1 MKYKKGD
8 KVNFTDFL
16 GGGTVLEV
24 LGNDMY
30 RIEADEGIEMTVHK
44 NEIVAQ
50 FNPYKSMPVF
60 RKNSGESGPV
70 SRDPAPQQQNP
81 ETDWEQSGKIKVR
94 KEKTAKKS
102 LQEDDSAAESSGKW
116 ISKSLE
122 DEKRKLDKEP
132 DTWQNPGKKAIP
144 KVRDKEYTGKTL
156 HVKAEDLKKPNR
168 KVMPAVKEVIPEIDL
183 HFEEIEVNTW
193 RLAPEERLQ
202 YQLRYFQQKLEEF
215 IAARVRKFVVIH
227 GVGEGV
233 LRAEVRSIL
242 RSYPQIYYYDASW
255 QKYGRGA
262 TMAEIRY

>member
-16 GGGTVLEV
+16 GGGTVLEA

-60 RKNSGESGPV
+60 RKNSGES
-70 SRDPAPQQQNP
+70 SPAAKESAPEQQNTEP
-81 ETDWEQSGKIKVR
+81 DWEQSGKIKIR
-94 KEKTAKKS
+94 KEKTGKKS
-102 LQEDDSAAESSGKW
+102 LQEDDSAAESSEKW
-116 ISKSLE
+116 ISKGLE

-132 DTWQNPGKKAIP
+132 DAWENPGKKVIP
-144 KVRDKEYTGKTL
+144 KVRDKEYTDKTL
-156 HVKAEDLKKPNR
+156 HVKADDLKKPNK

-183 HFEEIEVNTW
+183 HFDEIEVNTW

-202 YQLRYFQQKLEEF
+202 YQLRFFQQKLEEF